1 MAGDIDGL
9 DHVAIMARDLA
20 ATAAAYERLGFALTP
35 LSGHSGAREPGGP
48 VVPFGT
54 ANRCA
59 MFRDGYLEIMGIV
72 DPAGYDNKVP
82 EFLARYEGLHIV
94 AFGCADADAL
104 VRRLAGAGVSVTG
117 THALE
122 RPIGTPA
129 GTTTARFKLVRLPHA
144 LVPEGRVIAIEH
156 LTRSALWQERWL
168 DHPNGAVALVGV
180 EIVVADP
187 DEAAGRYARLLG
199 VRPTREGER
208 RILALPRGAVTF
220 VARRDAT
227 RGAPTVPHIASFALR
242 TRDLDQTR
250 RALGDKSVDYLS
262 FADAVI
268 VGPVGG
274 ATVIFR
280 AG

>member
-1 MAGDIDGL
+1 MPGDIEGL

-20 ATAAAYERLGFALTP
+20 DAAAAYERLGFALTP
-35 LSGHSGAREPGGP
+35 PSRHSGAREAGGP
-48 VVPFGT
+48 VVAFGT

-59 MFRDGYLEIMGIV
+59 MFRDGYLEILGIV
-72 DPAGYDNKVP
+72 DPALYDNKVS

-94 AFGCADADAL
+94 AFGCSDADA
-104 VRRLAGAGVSVTG
+104 VARRLGAAGIAVAG

-122 RPIGTPA
+122 RRIGTPD
-129 GTTTARFKLVRLPHA
+129 GETTARFKLVRLPHA

-156 LTRSALWQERWL
+156 LTRAALWQERWL

-187 DEAAGRYARLLG
+187 DEAAGRYGRLLG
-199 VRPTREGER
+199 VVPTREGER
-208 RILALPRGAVTF
+208 RVLALPRGTVTF
-220 VARRDAT
+220 VARQDAT

-268 VGPVGG
+268 VGPVAG